1 MFNKPVWPAAL
12 RSHRLNAAEKKGKV
26 DKQSDGKSQARE
38 TKRVDPFIL
47 LCESRAPPS
56 PFSFSLSHTHL
67 KTPSCYCSHRHQDA
81 LDRED
86 ILFTTQSSRG

>member
-1 MFNKPVWPAAL
+1 MFNKPVWPAAH

-47 LCESRAPPS
+47 LCVNPVPPLS
-56 PFSFSLSHTHL
+56 FLLFSVTHPF
-67 KTPSCYCSHRHQDA
+67 KDP
-81 LDRED
+81 
-86 ILFTTQSSRG
+86 